1 MRALLAAGANVATG
15 QPIEGHPFVIKLL
28 AHGVI
33 DAQDLKA
40 LGRVL
45 NRKVTVKKGQDIIV
59 QGYEYNTLDFVESGF
74 AFRYTLLRKGGR
86 QIINAVLP
94 GDIVGFPACFFER
107 SIFSVT
113 AATPMTCIEFPLR
126 RLPTFAGKDPTS
138 QSHSSR
144 TQPVKHR
151 YTPIIL

>member
-45 NRKVTVKKGQDIIV
+45 NRKVTVKKRQDIIV

-86 QIINAVLP
+86 QIINQYCQEILSDFLRASLS
-94 GDIVGFPACFFER
+94 AR
-107 SIFSVT
+107 SFRS
-113 AATPMTCIEFPLR
+113 
-126 RLPTFAGKDPTS
+126 RL
-138 QSHSSR
+138 QR
-144 TQPVKHR
+144 Q
-151 YTPIIL
+151 